1 MAEPRAEVT
10 RDLARLISRSTPSD
24 IPPEAFHQARRSVLN
39 WLGAA
44 LGGCRDASV
53 AHALA
58 MAGEFSGPPQATVIG
73 HAARMDSLTAA
84 MVNGISGNILDFDDT
99 HAHIVLH
106 PSASITCALFAL
118 SEIRPMHGRTLLH
131 ALVLG
136 IELESRLLDPRTAS
150 YRFAWSPTT
159 SVASLGAA
167 AACAFALGLDE
178 RQVAWALGIAATQA
192 GGLRETGGSM
202 SKAFNAGNAA
212 RSGLAAALLA
222 ARGFTG
228 ATTAIEGPKGFIAAF
243 GEARDPSSMVEAWGR
258 QWQVLMNTFKPFP
271 CGIVTHAVIDGCLQ
285 LHAEGVDPARI
296 RSVRLAVHPMAMRL
310 TGREAPS
317 NPLEAKLSI
326 FHVAAAALLRGRV
339 GVKEFHPGC
348 IADPSILQL
357 RSRVGAK
364 VDEGF
369 ATDEAEVSVVV
380 DDGRTLVRHVDHAVG
395 SLVRPMAD
403 ATLEAKFIDLCDGVL
418 PRPAAD
424 ALAAQVWAIDRLP
437 DASAVIRASA
447 GFTGPGPLQ

>member
-1 MAEPRAEVT
+1 MPEAPPGIT
-10 RDLARLISRSTPSD
+10 RSLARLISRSTPSD

-53 AHALA
+53 SHAIA

-73 HAARMDSLTAA
+73 HAARMDSLNAA

-118 SEIRPMHGRTLLH
+118 SEIRPIDGRTLLH

-178 RQVAWALGIAATQA
+178 RQVTWALGIAATQA

-228 ATTAIEGPKGFIAAF
+228 AATAIEGPKGFIAAF
-243 GEARDPSSMVEAWGR
+243 GEARDPSFLVEGWGR
-258 QWQVLMNTFKPFP
+258 EWQVLMNTYKPFP

-285 LHAEGVDPARI
+285 LQAEGVDPGRI
-296 RSVRLAVHPMAMRL
+296 RSVQLAVHPMAMRL

-317 NPLEAKLSI
+317 NPLEAKLSL

-339 GVKEFHPGC
+339 GVKEFHPDS
-348 IADPSILQL
+348 IDDPDILQM
-357 RSRVGAK
+357 RARVSAK
-364 VDEGF
+364 VDDGF
-369 ATDEAEVSVVV
+369 ATDEADVVLV
-380 DDGRTLVRHVDHAVG
+380 LDDGRTLARHVDHALG
-395 SLVRPMAD
+395 SLVRPMSD
-403 ATLEAKFIDLCDGVL
+403 AALEAKFIDLADGVL
-418 PRPAAD
+418 PRTDAD
-424 ALAAQVWAIDRLP
+424 ALAAQAWSIDRLQ
-437 DASAVIRASA
+437 DASTVIRASA
-447 GFTGPGPLQ
+447 GLSGRG

>member
-1 MAEPRAEVT
+1 MTASDPGTTPITLA
-10 RDLARLISRSTPSD
+10 LARRISNAKASD

-44 LGGCRDASV
+44 LGGCRDTSV
-53 AHALA
+53 THALA
-58 MAGEFSGPPQATVIG
+58 MATEFSGPPQSTVVG
-73 HAARMDSLTAA
+73 HATRMDSLNAA
-84 MVNGISGNILDFDDT
+84 LINGTSGNILDFDDT

-118 SEIRPMHGRTLLH
+118 SEIRPVAGQALLQ
-131 ALVLG
+131 ALILG

-167 AACAFALGLDE
+167 AACASALGLDE
-178 RQVAWALGIAATQA
+178 LKTAWALGLAATQA

-202 SKAFNAGNAA
+202 SKAFNAGHAA

-243 GEARDPSSMVEAWGR
+243 GEARDPASMVEHWSDP
-258 QWQVLMNTFKPFP
+258 WQVLMNTYKPFP
-271 CGIVTHAVIDGCLQ
+271 CGIVTHAVIDGCLR
-285 LHAEGVDPARI
+285 LHAEGIAPAGI
-296 RSVRLAVHPMAMRL
+296 RSVQLVVHPMAMRL

-339 GVKEFHPGC
+339 GVKEFHPEC
-348 IADPSILQL
+348 IADPAILQL
-357 RSRVGAK
+357 RGRIAARVE
-364 VDEGF
+364 EGF
-369 ATDEAEVSVVV
+369 ATDEAEVVLVL
-380 DDGRTLVRHVDHAVG
+380 DDGRRVVRHVDHAVG
-395 SLVRPMAD
+395 SLVRPMSD
-403 ATLEAKFIDLCDGVL
+403 AALEAKFMALADGVL
-418 PRPAAD
+418 AQPAAA
-424 ALAAQVWAIDRLP
+424 ALAERVWTMDGLD
-437 DASAVIRASA
+437 DASEVIRASA
-447 GFTGPGPLQ
+447 G